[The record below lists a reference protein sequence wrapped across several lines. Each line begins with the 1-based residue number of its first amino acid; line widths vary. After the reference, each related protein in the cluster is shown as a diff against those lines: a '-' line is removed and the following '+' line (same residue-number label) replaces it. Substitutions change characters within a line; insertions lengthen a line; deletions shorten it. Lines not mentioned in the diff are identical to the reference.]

1 MQFNLDTFL
10 TLITALAGIGMPWLI
25 KFVAKSDKTW
35 LNLVIA
41 WGSSI
46 VLGLVTSLLGGHFT
60 NDISLNVL
68 VAIGAA
74 EASFK
79 LYWQNKIL
87 KDEVKATNS

>member
-1 MQFNLDTFL
+1 MQFHLETFL

-25 KFVAKSDKTW
+25 KFVAKSSKTW

-41 WGSSI
+41 WGSSV
-46 VLGLVTSLLGGHFT
+46 VLGIVTALIGGQFT
-60 NDISLNVL
+60 NDVSLNIL

-79 LYWQNKIL
+79 LYWQDKIL
-87 KDEVKATNS
+87 KEQVKKN